1 MWRSTPTWLKPRIS
15 KNARKFTAL
24 FGSSAETS
32 GVKTEDERVD
42 SDDLTDMVAVA
53 AKLQGAMDV
62 AKTKLLTD
70 LDDGATSEDASD
82 VTERSIQ
89 QSSNDRGNGKTNE
102 AKDDFNIQASLLA
115 LLQLI
120 AQVKSRRANSRDQL
134 YRFSGSSVPNN
145 ALTGLDEMFELADL
159 AYDEHLSGKPMKE
172 VLSEMNYDLLKHD
185 TTSVPGY
192 LGHYVAIS
200 SNASNEK
207 TAIIGVKGTSNFE
220 DFLTDMCAN
229 AVEYN
234 ITTNP
239 FYDKSDGNYTLR
251 CHEGVF
257 ISSKRL
263 ADDVLPLVHLLL
275 ASGYNLR
282 VVGHSLGAGC
292 ATILALFLRSKIPS
306 LREDGRKLQ
315 VWAFASPPIL
325 DLESAIA
332 CSPFV
337 TTVVN
342 NCDVVPRANVA
353 PLAVTAR
360 LLRSVNNR
368 LKERNLDFTNFQ
380 TTFAFLNKIREG
392 IDGDMLMSA
401 DEVVSELERG
411 IEKVDLK
418 DKDHL
423 YVPGKVVVLYDLWE
437 KEEQKEQKRQQAI
450 EQNLKSSIPVIVP
463 TAEEAILSDGT
474 CKALRYI
481 ELDKRMLD
489 DHMAPAYR
497 SSIADIIAIRRAQL
511 ETND

>member
-1 MWRSTPTWLKPRIS
+1 
-15 KNARKFTAL
+15 
-24 FGSSAETS
+24 
-32 GVKTEDERVD
+32 
-42 SDDLTDMVAVA
+42 
-53 AKLQGAMDV
+53 MDV

-145 ALTGLDEMFELADL
+145 ELTGLDEMFELADL

-207 TAIIGVKGTSNFE
+207 TAIIGVKGVSIICCHRNIATSFFPDFVLTFLQTSNFE

-342 NCDVVPRANVA
+342 NCDIVPRANVA

-450 EQNLKSSIPVIVP
+450 EQNLKSSIPVEVVP